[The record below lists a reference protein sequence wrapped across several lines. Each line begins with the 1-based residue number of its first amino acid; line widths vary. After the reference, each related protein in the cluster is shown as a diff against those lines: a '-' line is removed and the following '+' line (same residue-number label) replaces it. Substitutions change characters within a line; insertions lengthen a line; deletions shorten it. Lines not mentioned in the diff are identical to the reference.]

1 MYHGNHFAT
10 GLIVKPIKLTKKF
23 FKIDDLNDMT
33 LALQ

>member
-10 GLIVKPIKLTKKF
+10 GFIVKPIKLTNTLI
-23 FKIDDLNDMT
+23 KIDDLNDMT